1 MAALFF
7 LGKTWDYEKIVV
19 YLHSNFSFMNF
30 TEVENDDNRKKKMIK
45 YLMIMRRFWMICLLL
60 IGMTLSGYAQQRVAL
75 GEKPDF
81 DKCFD
86 ILRKNREIYNQYND
100 SIFRIKEH
108 DKWVNY
114 FRHRALKNLQIFQA
128 NREIINAITDYFD
141 KDPERKDT
149 AACSELYHAFGRN
162 YFSKS
167 ASDPFVA
174 KKIYH
179 ILEEYDKVLPAEKR
193 RFFFINRLKSWVN
206 RSVWDMVKDTTYLRN
221 AYRSNLLLTS
231 GSLKDKPLDINS
243 LLGAYVDLSNTI
255 FLRNGL
261 QSLLEYRN
269 ALDTLR
275 AILSYPPILERAHPR
290 TVQLCKNRLLTADE
304 NLLRNVYLADTTVL
318 EKEVADSMMRRMVD
332 RNLKNPKLTDLSY
345 IRTLVMQ
352 MHLHQLTAR
361 EALKLGLKRYRASFE
376 RVRNKRLEVVEFRN
390 FLQPFFTL
398 FYFND
403 LADISYAR
411 RRRNVLKMC
420 RDIEHVFQ
428 YRKDKQNDNS
438 YISNMNA
445 LVLYDRIT
453 KYLKPKERVHF
464 LNSLCV
470 ATQVTT
476 YAHSAHVAKIAET
489 LMRGI
494 LQYQPAMLKGLLG
507 CKSES
512 DVKRHK
518 KKFMDYIH
526 GAALYHDIG
535 KNSIISVV
543 NNDYRPL
550 TADER
555 KIITLHPELG
565 LKFLELSPELE
576 KFHDTT
582 LGHHKWYNG
591 KGGYPA
597 SFDNTQ
603 SPVRLMI
610 DIVTLSDCLQAATE
624 RIGRNYK
631 GDKNFDTVMKEFR
644 AEAGTRYNPDLVAFI
659 DAHPDVA
666 DELSNLIEDGWVE
679 IYYNIYKQFISEI

>member
-1 MAALFF
+1 
-7 LGKTWDYEKIVV
+7 
-19 YLHSNFSFMNF
+19 
-30 TEVENDDNRKKKMIK
+30 
-45 YLMIMRRFWMICLLL
+45 MRRYLLLCLLL
-60 IGMTLSGYAQQRVAL
+60 FGITLSGYAQQRVAL

-81 DKCFD
+81 AKCFD

-108 DKWVNY
+108 DKWVNF
-114 FRHRALKNLQIFQA
+114 FRHRALKNHQIFLA
-128 NREIINAITDYFD
+128 NREALSAITDYFE

-149 AACSELYHAFGRN
+149 AACSELYHAFGKN
-162 YFSKS
+162 YLSKS
-167 ASDPFVA
+167 ASDPFITKMV
-174 KKIYH
+174 YS
-179 ILEEYDKVLPAEKR
+179 ILEEYDKVLPSEKR
-193 RFFFINRLKSWVN
+193 RFFFINRLKSWAN
-206 RSVWDMVKDTTYLRN
+206 SSVWDMVKDTTYLRN
-221 AYRSNLLLTS
+221 AYRSNLLLIS
-231 GSLKDKPLDINS
+231 GSLKDKPLDIKS
-243 LLGAYVDLSNTI
+243 LLGAYIDLSNTI

-261 QSLLEYRN
+261 QSLQEYRN
-269 ALDTLR
+269 VLDSLR
-275 AILSYPPILERAHPR
+275 AILNEPAIVEKAHPR
-290 TVQLCKNRLLTADE
+290 TIELCKNRLLTADE
-304 NLLRNVYLADTTVL
+304 ELLRNVYLTDSTVL
-318 EKEVADSMMRRMVD
+318 EKEVADSMMRRMID

-345 IRTLVMQ
+345 TRTLVMQ

-361 EALKLGLKRYRASFE
+361 EAWELGLKRYLASFE
-376 RVRNKRLEVVEFRN
+376 RVRNQRLGVNEFRT
-390 FLQPFFTL
+390 FLQPFYTL

-411 RRRNVLKMC
+411 RRRNVLRMC
-420 RDIEHVFQ
+420 RDMEHVFQ
-428 YRKDKQNDNS
+428 YRKDMQIDNS
-438 YISNMNA
+438 YIRNMNT

-476 YAHSAHVAKIAET
+476 YAHSAHVAEIAET

-494 LQYQPAMLKGLLG
+494 LQYQPEMLKGQLG
-507 CKSES
+507 CNTEQ

-518 KKFMDYIH
+518 KKFLEYIH

-565 LKFLELSPELE
+565 LKFLELSPKLE
-576 KFHDTT
+576 TFHDTM

-597 SFDNTQ
+597 SFDNTK

-631 GDKNFDTVMKEFR
+631 GDKTFDTVMKEFR

-666 DELSNLIEDGWVE
+666 DKLSDLIEDGWVE
-679 IYYNIYKQFISEI
+679 IYNNIYKQFISEE

>member
-1 MAALFF
+1 M
-7 LGKTWDYEKIVV
+7 KR
-19 YLHSNFSFMNF
+19 YL
-30 TEVENDDNRKKKMIK
+30 
-45 YLMIMRRFWMICLLL
+45 LLCLLL
-60 IGMTLSGYAQQRVAL
+60 FGITLSGYAQQGVAL

-81 DKCFD
+81 AKCFD

-114 FRHRALKNLQIFQA
+114 FRHRALKNQQIFLA

-162 YFSKS
+162 YLAQS
-167 ASDPFVA
+167 AADPFVA

-179 ILEEYDKVLPAEKR
+179 ILEEYDKVLPSEKR
-193 RFFFINRLKSWVN
+193 RFFFINRLKSWAN

-221 AYRSNLLLTS
+221 AYRSNLLLIS
-231 GSLKDKPLDINS
+231 DSLKDKPLDIKS
-243 LLGAYVDLSNTI
+243 LLGAYIDLSNTI

-261 QSLLEYRN
+261 QSLQEYRN
-269 ALDTLR
+269 VLDSLR
-275 AILSYPPILERAHPR
+275 AILNEPAIVEKAHPR
-290 TVQLCKNRLLTADE
+290 TIELCKNRLLTADE
-304 NLLRNVYLADTTVL
+304 ELLRNVYLTDSTVL
-318 EKEVADSMMRRMVD
+318 EKEVADSMMRRMID

-345 IRTLVMQ
+345 TRTLVMQ

-361 EALKLGLKRYRASFE
+361 EAWELGLKRYLASFE
-376 RVRNKRLEVVEFRN
+376 RVRNQRLGVNEFRT
-390 FLQPFFTL
+390 FLQPFYTL

-411 RRRNVLKMC
+411 RRRNVLRMC

-428 YRKDKQNDNS
+428 YRKDMQIDNS
-438 YISNMNA
+438 YIRNMNT

-476 YAHSAHVAKIAET
+476 YAHSAHVAEIAET

-494 LQYQPAMLKGLLG
+494 LQYQPEMLKGQLG
-507 CKSES
+507 CNTEQ

-518 KKFMDYIH
+518 KKFLEYIH

-565 LKFLELSPELE
+565 LKFLELSPKLE
-576 KFHDTT
+576 TFHDTM

-597 SFDNTQ
+597 SFDNTK

-624 RIGRNYK
+624 RVGRNYK
-631 GDKNFDTVMKEFR
+631 GEKNFDTVMKEFR

-659 DAHPDVA
+659 DAHSDVA

-679 IYYNIYKQFISEI
+679 IYYNIYKQFISEE

>member
-1 MAALFF
+1 M
-7 LGKTWDYEKIVV
+7 KEK
-19 YLHSNFSFMNF
+19 M
-30 TEVENDDNRKKKMIK
+30 M
-45 YLMIMRRFWMICLLL
+45 MMRRYLLLCLLL
-60 IGMTLSGYAQQRVAL
+60 LGITLSGYAQQGVEFV
-75 GEKPDF
+75 EKPDF
-81 DKCFD
+81 AKCFD
-86 ILRKNREIYNQYND
+86 VLRKNREIYNQYND
-100 SIFRIKEH
+100 SIFRIKDH
-108 DKWVNY
+108 DKWMNF
-114 FRHRALKNLQIFQA
+114 FRHRALKNHQIFLA
-128 NREIINAITDYFD
+128 NREVLNAITDYFD
-141 KDPERKDT
+141 KDVERKDT
-149 AACSELYHAFGRN
+149 AACSELYLAFLRN
-162 YFSKS
+162 YFSRS

-174 KKIYH
+174 KIVYR

-193 RFFFINRLKSWVN
+193 RFFFINRLKSWAN
-206 RSVWDMVKDTTYLRN
+206 RSVWDMVKDTTYLWN
-221 AYRSNLLLTS
+221 AYRSNLLLIS
-231 GSLKDKPLDINS
+231 QSLKGKHLDINS

-255 FLRNGL
+255 LLRNGL
-261 QSLLEYRN
+261 QSLQEYRN
-269 ALDTLR
+269 ALDSLR
-275 AILSYPPILERAHPR
+275 AVMNEPAVMERALPAM
-290 TVQLCKNRLLTADE
+290 VQLGKDRLQTADE
-304 NLLRNVYLADTTVL
+304 DLLRNVYLTDSTVL
-318 EKEVADSMMRRMVD
+318 DKEVADSMMRRIID
-332 RNLKNPKLTDLSY
+332 RNLKNPKLSDISY
-345 IRTLVMQ
+345 ARTLVMQ
-352 MHLHQLTAR
+352 THLHQLTAR
-361 EALKLGLKRYRASFE
+361 EALNLGLKRYRASFAK
-376 RVRNKRLEVVEFRN
+376 VRNQRLGVVEFRN
-390 FLQPFFTL
+390 FLQPFYTL

-403 LADISYAR
+403 LADISKAQ
-411 RRRNVLKMC
+411 RRRNVLRMC

-428 YRKDKQNDNS
+428 YRKDKQHDNS
-438 YISNMNA
+438 YISNMNK
-445 LVLYDRIT
+445 LVHYDRIT

-476 YAHSAHVAKIAET
+476 YAHSAHVAEIAET

-507 CKSES
+507 CKTES

-518 KKFMDYIH
+518 KKFLEYIH

-565 LKFLELSPELE
+565 LKFLELSPKLE

-597 SFDNTQ
+597 SFDNTK
-603 SPVRLMI
+603 SPVRMMI

-631 GDKNFDTVMKEFR
+631 GEKNFETVMKEFR

-679 IYYNIYKQFISEI
+679 IYYNIYKQFISEE

>member
-1 MAALFF
+1 
-7 LGKTWDYEKIVV
+7 
-19 YLHSNFSFMNF
+19 
-30 TEVENDDNRKKKMIK
+30 
-45 YLMIMRRFWMICLLL
+45 MIMRRFWMTCLLL

-114 FRHRALKNLQIFQA
+114 FRHRALKNQQIFLA

-162 YFSKS
+162 YLAQS
-167 ASDPFVA
+167 AADPFVT
-174 KKIYH
+174 KMVYRI
-179 ILEEYDKVLPAEKR
+179 IEEYDKVMPSEKSH
-193 RFFFINRLKSWVN
+193 FFFINRLKSWAN
-206 RSVWDMVKDTTYLRN
+206 LAVWHMVKDTTYLRN
-221 AYRSNLLLTS
+221 AYHSDLQLTS
-231 GSLKDKPLDINS
+231 SDGLKGKPLDINA
-243 LLGAYVDLSNTI
+243 LLGAYVDFTTTI
-255 FLRNGL
+255 WLKNGL
-261 QSLLEYRN
+261 QSLQEYRN
-269 ALDTLR
+269 ALDSIR
-275 AILSYPPILERAHPR
+275 AILNEPAIVERAFPR
-290 TVQLCKNRLLTADE
+290 MIQLCKNRLQTADE
-304 NLLRNVYLADTTVL
+304 DLLRNVYLADTTVL

-332 RNLKNPKLTDLSY
+332 RNLKNPKLSDLSY

-361 EALKLGLKRYRASFE
+361 EALELGLKRYRASFE
-376 RVRNKRLEVVEFRN
+376 RVRNKRLEVLEFRA
-390 FLQPFFTL
+390 FLLPFFTL
-398 FYFND
+398 FYIND
-403 LADISYAR
+403 LADISKAR

-428 YRKDKQNDNS
+428 YRKDKQDDNS

-507 CKSES
+507 WQK
-512 DVKRHK
+512 
-518 KKFMDYIH
+518 
-526 GAALYHDIG
+526 
-535 KNSIISVV
+535 
-543 NNDYRPL
+543 
-550 TADER
+550 
-555 KIITLHPELG
+555 
-565 LKFLELSPELE
+565 
-576 KFHDTT
+576 
-582 LGHHKWYNG
+582 
-591 KGGYPA
+591 
-597 SFDNTQ
+597 
-603 SPVRLMI
+603 
-610 DIVTLSDCLQAATE
+610 
-624 RIGRNYK
+624 
-631 GDKNFDTVMKEFR
+631 
-644 AEAGTRYNPDLVAFI
+644 
-659 DAHPDVA
+659 
-666 DELSNLIEDGWVE
+666 
-679 IYYNIYKQFISEI
+679 

>member
-1 MAALFF
+1 M
-7 LGKTWDYEKIVV
+7 KR
-19 YLHSNFSFMNF
+19 YL
-30 TEVENDDNRKKKMIK
+30 
-45 YLMIMRRFWMICLLL
+45 LLCLLL
-60 IGMTLSGYAQQRVAL
+60 FGITLSGYAQQGVAL

-81 DKCFD
+81 AKCFD

-114 FRHRALKNLQIFQA
+114 FRHRALKNQQIFLA

-162 YFSKS
+162 YLAQS
-167 ASDPFVA
+167 AADPFVA

-193 RFFFINRLKSWVN
+193 RFFFINRLKSWAN

-231 GSLKDKPLDINS
+231 GSLKDKPLDNNS
-243 LLGAYVDLSNTI
+243 LLGAYIDLSNTI

-261 QSLLEYRN
+261 QSLQEYRN
-269 ALDTLR
+269 VLDSLR
-275 AILSYPPILERAHPR
+275 AILNEPAIVEKAHPR
-290 TVQLCKNRLLTADE
+290 TIELCKNRLLTADE
-304 NLLRNVYLADTTVL
+304 ELLRNVYLTDSTVL
-318 EKEVADSMMRRMVD
+318 EKEVADSMMRRMID

-345 IRTLVMQ
+345 TRTLVMQ

-361 EALKLGLKRYRASFE
+361 EAWELGLKRYLASFE
-376 RVRNKRLEVVEFRN
+376 RVRNQRLGVNEFRT
-390 FLQPFFTL
+390 FLQPFYTL

-411 RRRNVLKMC
+411 RCRNVLRMC

-428 YRKDKQNDNS
+428 YRKDMQIDNS
-438 YISNMNA
+438 YIRNMNT

-476 YAHSAHVAKIAET
+476 YAHSAHVAEIAET

-494 LQYQPAMLKGLLG
+494 LQYQPSLLNGLLG
-507 CKSES
+507 CKTES

-518 KKFMDYIH
+518 KKFLKYIH

-576 KFHDTT
+576 KYHDTT

-631 GDKNFDTVMKEFR
+631 GDKTFDTVMKEFR

-666 DELSNLIEDGWVE
+666 DKLSNLIEDGWVE
-679 IYYNIYKQFISEI
+679 IYYNIYKQFIRKK

>member
-1 MAALFF
+1 M
-7 LGKTWDYEKIVV
+7 
-19 YLHSNFSFMNF
+19 
-30 TEVENDDNRKKKMIK
+30 
-45 YLMIMRRFWMICLLL
+45 MRRYLLLCLLL
-60 IGMTLSGYAQQRVAL
+60 LGITLSGYAQQGVAFV
-75 GEKPDF
+75 EKPDF
-81 DKCFD
+81 AKCFD
-86 ILRKNREIYNQYND
+86 VLRKNREIYNQYND
-100 SIFRIKEH
+100 SIFRIKDH
-108 DKWVNY
+108 DKWMNF
-114 FRHRALKNLQIFQA
+114 FRHRALKNHQIFLV
-128 NREIINAITDYFD
+128 NREVLNAITDYFD
-141 KDPERKDT
+141 KDVERKDT
-149 AACSELYHAFGRN
+149 AACSELYLAFLRN
-162 YFSKS
+162 YFSRS

-174 KKIYH
+174 KIVYR
-179 ILEEYDKVLPAEKR
+179 ILEEYDKVLSAEKR
-193 RFFFINRLKSWVN
+193 RFFFINRLKSWAN
-206 RSVWDMVKDTTYLRN
+206 RSVWDMVKDTTYLWN

-231 GSLKDKPLDINS
+231 QSLKGKHLDINS

-255 FLRNGL
+255 LLRNGL
-261 QSLLEYRN
+261 QSLQEYRN
-269 ALDTLR
+269 ALDSLR
-275 AILSYPPILERAHPR
+275 AVMNEPAIMERALPAM
-290 TVQLCKNRLLTADE
+290 VQLGKDRLQTADE
-304 NLLRNVYLADTTVL
+304 DLLRNVYLTDSTVL
-318 EKEVADSMMRRMVD
+318 DKEVADSMMRRIID
-332 RNLKNPKLTDLSY
+332 RNLKNPKLSDISY
-345 IRTLVMQ
+345 ARTLVMQ
-352 MHLHQLTAR
+352 THLHQLTAR
-361 EALKLGLKRYRASFE
+361 EALNLGLKRYRASFAK
-376 RVRNKRLEVVEFRN
+376 VRNQRLGVVEFRN
-390 FLQPFFTL
+390 FLQPFYTL

-403 LADISYAR
+403 LADISKAQ
-411 RRRNVLKMC
+411 RRRNVLRMC

-428 YRKDKQNDNS
+428 YRKDKQHDNS
-438 YISNMNA
+438 YISNMNK
-445 LVLYDRIT
+445 LVHYDRIT

-476 YAHSAHVAKIAET
+476 YAHSAHVAEIAET

-494 LQYQPAMLKGLLG
+494 LQYQPTMLKGLLG
-507 CKSES
+507 CKTES

-518 KKFMDYIH
+518 KKFMEYIH

-565 LKFLELSPELE
+565 LKFLELSPKLE

-597 SFDNTQ
+597 SFDNTK

-631 GDKNFDTVMKEFR
+631 GEKTFETVMKEFR

-659 DAHPDVA
+659 DAHSDVA
-666 DELSNLIEDGWVE
+666 DELSNLIDDGWVE
-679 IYYNIYKQFISEI
+679 IYYNIYKQFISDE

>member
-1 MAALFF
+1 
-7 LGKTWDYEKIVV
+7 
-19 YLHSNFSFMNF
+19 
-30 TEVENDDNRKKKMIK
+30 
-45 YLMIMRRFWMICLLL
+45 MRRYLLLCLLL
-60 IGMTLSGYAQQRVAL
+60 FGITLSGYAQQGVAL

-81 DKCFD
+81 AKCFD

-108 DKWVNY
+108 DKWVNF
-114 FRHRALKNLQIFQA
+114 FRHRALKNHQIFLA
-128 NREIINAITDYFD
+128 NREALSAITDYFE

-162 YFSKS
+162 YLSKS
-167 ASDPFVA
+167 ASDPFITKMV
-174 KKIYH
+174 YS
-179 ILEEYDKVLPAEKR
+179 ILEEYDKVLPSEKR
-193 RFFFINRLKSWVN
+193 RFFFINRLKSWAN

-221 AYRSNLLLTS
+221 AYRSNLLLIS
-231 GSLKDKPLDINS
+231 DSLKDKPLDIKS
-243 LLGAYVDLSNTI
+243 LLGAYIDLSNTI

-261 QSLLEYRN
+261 QSLQEYRN
-269 ALDTLR
+269 VLDSLR
-275 AILSYPPILERAHPR
+275 AILNEPAIVEKAHPR
-290 TVQLCKNRLLTADE
+290 TIELCKNRLLTADE
-304 NLLRNVYLADTTVL
+304 ELLRNVYLTDSTVL
-318 EKEVADSMMRRMVD
+318 EKEVADSMMRRIID
-332 RNLKNPKLTDLSY
+332 YNLNNPKVSDLSY
-345 IRTLVMQ
+345 TRTLVMQ

-361 EALKLGLKRYRASFE
+361 EAWELGLKRYLASFE
-376 RVRNKRLEVVEFRN
+376 RVRNQRLGVNEFRT
-390 FLQPFFTL
+390 FLQPFYTL

-411 RRRNVLKMC
+411 RRRNVLRMC

-428 YRKDKQNDNS
+428 YRKDMQIDNS
-438 YISNMNA
+438 YIRNMNT

-476 YAHSAHVAKIAET
+476 YAHSAHVAEIAET

-494 LQYQPAMLKGLLG
+494 LQYQPEMLKGQLG
-507 CKSES
+507 CNTEQ

-518 KKFMDYIH
+518 KKFLEYIH

-565 LKFLELSPELE
+565 LKFLELSPKLE
-576 KFHDTT
+576 TFHDTM

-597 SFDNTQ
+597 SFDNTK

-624 RIGRNYK
+624 RVGRNYK
-631 GDKNFDTVMKEFR
+631 GEKNFDTVMKEFR

-679 IYYNIYKQFISEI
+679 IYYNIYKQFISEE

>member
-1 MAALFF
+1 M
-7 LGKTWDYEKIVV
+7 KR
-19 YLHSNFSFMNF
+19 YL
-30 TEVENDDNRKKKMIK
+30 
-45 YLMIMRRFWMICLLL
+45 LLCLLL
-60 IGMTLSGYAQQRVAL
+60 FGITLSGYAQQGVAL

-81 DKCFD
+81 AKCFD

-114 FRHRALKNLQIFQA
+114 FRHRALKNQQIFLA

-162 YFSKS
+162 YLAQS
-167 ASDPFVA
+167 AADPFVA

-193 RFFFINRLKSWVN
+193 RFIFINRLKSWAN

-221 AYRSNLLLTS
+221 AYRSNLLLIS
-231 GSLKDKPLDINS
+231 DSLKDKPLDIKS
-243 LLGAYVDLSNTI
+243 LLGAYIDLSNTI

-261 QSLLEYRN
+261 QSLQEYRN
-269 ALDTLR
+269 VLDSLR
-275 AILSYPPILERAHPR
+275 AILNEPAIVEKAHPR
-290 TVQLCKNRLLTADE
+290 TIELCKNRLLTADE
-304 NLLRNVYLADTTVL
+304 ELLRNVYLTDSTVL
-318 EKEVADSMMRRMVD
+318 EKEVADSMMRRMID

-345 IRTLVMQ
+345 TRTLVMQ

-361 EALKLGLKRYRASFE
+361 EAWKLGLKRYLASFE
-376 RVRNKRLEVVEFRN
+376 RVRNQRLGVNEFRT
-390 FLQPFFTL
+390 FLQPFYTL

-411 RRRNVLKMC
+411 RRRNVLRMC

-428 YRKDKQNDNS
+428 YRKDMQIDNS
-438 YISNMNA
+438 YIRNMNT

-476 YAHSAHVAKIAET
+476 YAHSAHVAEIAET

-494 LQYQPAMLKGLLG
+494 LQYQPEMLKGQLG
-507 CKSES
+507 CNTEQ

-518 KKFMDYIH
+518 KKFLEYIH

-565 LKFLELSPELE
+565 LKFLELSPKLE
-576 KFHDTT
+576 TFHDTM

-597 SFDNTQ
+597 SFDNTK

-624 RIGRNYK
+624 RVGRNYK
-631 GDKNFDTVMKEFR
+631 GEKNFDTVMKEFR

-659 DAHPDVA
+659 DAHSDVA

-679 IYYNIYKQFISEI
+679 IYYNIYKQFISEE